1 MKVAL
6 AQLGSGCDKSAN
18 LARITEVTAAAGGA
32 GAQLV
37 LFPEFAMYEKP
48 VVDATFAHAAEP
60 INGQFATSVAALA
73 AEHRVSIAA
82 GVVEQNRDDP
92 NKPFNTLA
100 VWDDYGNLVGR
111 HRKALLF
118 DVGSFAESRYIS
130 AGDPA
135 EVATVA
141 VGGTVVG
148 LQTCYELRFPELSR
162 AQVSAGA
169 TVLAVLSS
177 WVPGPHKTQ
186 QWTTLSR
193 ARAIENLCHVCAVTQ
208 AARCRRDIAWRS
220 RPTGT
225 CSLSWT
231 PRPTGCASRSITDI
245 PNGRGNW
252 TRGCLPLVKRWRDHG
267 RVKALRASRTV
278 PFLKCG
284 SA

>member
-1 MKVAL
+1 M
-6 AQLGSGCDKSAN
+6 
-18 LARITEVTAAAGGA
+18 
-32 GAQLV
+32 
-37 LFPEFAMYEKP
+37 
-48 VVDATFAHAAEP
+48 
-60 INGQFATSVAALA
+60 
-73 AEHRVSIAA
+73 
-82 GVVEQNRDDP
+82 
-92 NKPFNTLA
+92 
-100 VWDDYGNLVGR
+100 WDDHGNLVGR

-169 TVLAVLSS
+169 TVLVVLSS

-208 AARCRRDIAWRS
+208 AAPVS
-220 RPTGT
+220 TGH
-225 CSLSWT
+225 SLAVAPDGHVLAELDTAPDWVCVEIDHGHT
-231 PRPTGCASRSITDI
+231 ERARQLDPGMLGTREALARPRPREST
-245 PNGRGNW
+245 
-252 TRGCLPLVKRWRDHG
+252 
-267 RVKALRASRTV
+267 
-278 PFLKCG
+278 
-284 SA
+284 